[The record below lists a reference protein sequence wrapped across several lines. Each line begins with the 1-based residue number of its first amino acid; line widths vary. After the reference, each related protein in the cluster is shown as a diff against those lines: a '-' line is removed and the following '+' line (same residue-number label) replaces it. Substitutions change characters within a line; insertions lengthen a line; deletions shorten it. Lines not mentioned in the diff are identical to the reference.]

1 MDGYEFAT
9 TASRKRSR
17 VIPRRGDAKDDSD
30 AAATPP
36 SGPTTTQQQKTFKSA
51 VTNSGDW
58 YVLDEG
64 EIEGWV
70 HPVVSELPHDT
81 PSCPRIRFTPE
92 EHRSFVKPWSKALV
106 VKVIER
112 NFSYGAMKRRLES
125 LWAKHGQIQVSDL
138 SNAFFAVRFSD
149 KDDYS
154 RAAFEGPWKIFD
166 YYITVLPWS
175 PDFKVYEPI
184 RKILTWVRLPDLPL
198 HFFNHLAVSR
208 IGSYVGKTFRV
219 DMATA
224 DGERAKYA
232 RVCVEIDLDKPLL
245 GRYDIDGTIYK
256 IVYESLETICV
267 SCGHYGHLE
276 QDCHQESTPMSME
289 DKAHTPP
296 APETD
301 HGGWMIAGRRERRKP
316 THMLPQQGVEMATPI
331 GSRFSAL
338 ADATEDGPKAPA
350 APAAPAA
357 EPVAPTQPTNTAP
370 NQNQSVPAKQ
380 RRRGP
385 KKGAGTGVVKIT
397 QAKDGAAQSPGA
409 ATSTGLPKHGPGRPR
424 KEPTAT
430 PGIMNQN
437 QQPEFPAGW
446 EVLFGSGDRDLQG
459 SLPKSSQITKILQK
473 DVRIETAEPMQET
486 PTPPTITCQPTSQL
500 DSGQSVLTDI
510 ANTHIQNQSEAE
522 QLGVMDTSS

>member
-1 MDGYEFAT
+1 MPPETPEPFTANGTSEKAAAASVAVPPENADRTCMDGYEFAT

-36 SGPTTTQQQKTFKSA
+36 S
-51 VTNSGDW
+51 
-58 YVLDEG
+58 
-64 EIEGWV
+64 
-70 HPVVSELPHDT
+70 
-81 PSCPRIRFTPE
+81 
-92 EHRSFVKPWSKALV
+92 
-106 VKVIER
+106 
-112 NFSYGAMKRRLES
+112 
-125 LWAKHGQIQVSDL
+125 
-138 SNAFFAVRFSD
+138 
-149 KDDYS
+149 
-154 RAAFEGPWKIFD
+154 
-166 YYITVLPWS
+166 
-175 PDFKVYEPI
+175 
-184 RKILTWVRLPDLPL
+184 
-198 HFFNHLAVSR
+198 
-208 IGSYVGKTFRV
+208 
-219 DMATA
+219 
-224 DGERAKYA
+224 
-232 RVCVEIDLDKPLL
+232 
-245 GRYDIDGTIYK
+245 
-256 IVYESLETICV
+256 
-267 SCGHYGHLE
+267 
-276 QDCHQESTPMSME
+276 
-289 DKAHTPP
+289 
-296 APETD
+296 D

-500 DSGQSVLTDI
+500 DSEYGQPMTSLVSRKDGDGMWTGSLSGGGRGRIESNTSYGWWRMTGCLQTRSGGSGRGRMMDRVRDVDI
-510 ANTHIQNQSEAE
+510 LRRQSCMCCET
-522 QLGVMDTSS
+522 VPPR